1 MGLQYF
7 FTKTKVPIA
16 VKSLLKKSRLK
27 INQIDYFYFH
37 QASKL
42 VLNNIRSSLKI
53 PDNKVLSNVKD
64 IGNTVSSTIP
74 IMIIDDLKKKKN

>member
-1 MGLQYF
+1 MGVDCSIF
-7 FTKTKVPIA
+7 FKTKSSNC

-27 INQIDYFYFH
+27 INQLLFYFH

-53 PDNKVLSNVKD
+53 PD
-64 IGNTVSSTIP
+64 
-74 IMIIDDLKKKKN
+74 KKCLVM